1 MPTPKEFI
9 TQAIEMETFFEDQ
22 EPTFDEFM
30 KYPPFSTLM
39 SDDFT
44 IPKMIELYRD
54 GSLIFVDY
62 QTSMERFNSLGNPT
76 HPIRHARV
84 NFFTKHRK
92 DVLFHLVN
100 MDAYKFDEI
109 DPVSINNI
117 HDILMKVEWNDYQ
130 TQEPT
135 QSQGEIRRCQ
145 FLNLTTEEESYFA
158 NFLNRMMGNVAYN
171 ELFPDGKQ
179 YLYAQYVPRNYDL
192 YTTPY
197 LKIYEPFNTVFPS
210 WVVKRLTTL
219 FESTK
224 V

>member
-1 MPTPKEFI
+1 MPTPKQFI

-22 EPTFDEFM
+22 EPTFEEFM
-30 KYPPFSTLM
+30 KYPPFNTLM
-39 SDDFT
+39 SENFT
-44 IPKMIELYRD
+44 VPKMIELYRQ
-54 GSLIFVDY
+54 GNLIFVDY
-62 QTSMERFNSLGNPT
+62 QTIVDYGKNLK
-76 HPIRHARV
+76 RHMNV
-84 NFFTKHRK
+84 NFFTKQRE
-92 DVLFHLVN
+92 DVIFRLVN
-100 MDAYKFDEI
+100 YEALKFDEI
-109 DPVSINNI
+109 DPVSINNL

-145 FLNLTTEEESYFA
+145 FLNLTTEEESTFA
-158 NFLNRMMGNVAYN
+158 NFLNRTIGNMTHT

-179 YLYAQYVPRNYDL
+179 YLYAQYIPRRYDL

>member
-1 MPTPKEFI
+1 MPSPKEFI

-22 EPTFDEFM
+22 EPTFEEFM

-54 GSLIFVDY
+54 GNLIFVDN
-62 QTSMERFNSLGNPT
+62 QTVVNWT
-76 HPIRHARV
+76 TKQKRHL
-84 NFFTKHRK
+84 NITFFTRYRK
-92 DVLFHLVN
+92 DTLFRIENSPTSQDH
-100 MDAYKFDEI
+100 YDEI
-109 DPVSINNI
+109 RPVSINEI
-117 HDILMKVEWNDYQ
+117 HKILMNVEWNDYQ

-135 QSQGEIRRCQ
+135 ESQGEIRRCQ
-145 FLNLTTEEESYFA
+145 FLNLTSEEESHFA
-158 NFLNRMMGNVAYN
+158 NFLNQVLGYISKT

-179 YLYAQYVPRNYDL
+179 YLYAQYVPRRYDL

-210 WVVKRLTTL
+210 WVVKRLNTL

>member
-1 MPTPKEFI
+1 MPTPKQFI

-22 EPTFDEFM
+22 EPTFEEFM
-30 KYPPFSTLM
+30 KYPPFNTLM

-44 IPKMIELYRD
+44 VPKMIELYRQ
-54 GSLIFVDY
+54 GNLIFVDY
-62 QTSMERFNSLGNPT
+62 QTIVDYGKNLK
-76 HPIRHARV
+76 RHMNV
-84 NFFTKHRK
+84 NFFTKQRE
-92 DVLFHLVN
+92 DVVFRLVN
-100 MDAYKFDEI
+100 YEALKFDEI
-109 DPVSINNI
+109 DPVSINNL

-145 FLNLTTEEESYFA
+145 FLNLTTEEESSFA
-158 NFLNRMMGNVAYN
+158 NFLNRIIGNMTHK

-179 YLYAQYVPRNYDL
+179 YLYAQYIPRRYDL

-197 LKIYEPFNTVFPS
+197 LKVYEPFNTTMPKGIA
-210 WVVKRLTTL
+210 KRLATL
-219 FESTK
+219 FENAN

>member
-1 MPTPKEFI
+1 MPTPKQFI
-9 TQAIEMETFFEDQ
+9 TQAIEMETFFEDE
-22 EPTFDEFM
+22 EPTFEEFM

-44 IPKMIELYRD
+44 VPKMIELYRD
-54 GSLIFVDY
+54 GNLIFVDY
-62 QTSMERFNSLGNPT
+62 QKIVDWTTKEKIHMN
-76 HPIRHARV
+76 V
-84 NFFTKHRK
+84 NFFTKQRE
-92 DVLFHLVN
+92 DVVFRLVN
-100 MDAYKFDEI
+100 FEAQKFDEI
-109 DPVSINNI
+109 DPVSINNL

-135 QSQGEIRRCQ
+135 QSQGELRRCQ
-145 FLNLTTEEESYFA
+145 FLNLTTEEESHFA
-158 NFLNRMMGNVAYN
+158 NFLNRILGNMTHT

-179 YLYAQYVPRNYDL
+179 YLYVQYAPRRYDL